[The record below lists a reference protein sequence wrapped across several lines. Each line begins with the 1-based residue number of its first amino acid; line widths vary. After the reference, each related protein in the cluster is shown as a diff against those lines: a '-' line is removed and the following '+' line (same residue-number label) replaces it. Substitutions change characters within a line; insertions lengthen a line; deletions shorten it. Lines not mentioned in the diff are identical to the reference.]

1 MYTVMITL
9 RNLLRSF
16 AIATT
21 SVYVVLYTFAYQST
35 RGKKHGIQDTKK
47 QPHILF
53 ILVDDLGWNDV
64 GKICFLLLSIVK
76 QKQFAPSLCVLTF
89 WHKHINKLYVMSKR
103 IQVYGWF
110 RISI

>member
-1 MYTVMITL
+1 MCTVMITL

-16 AIATT
+16 AVAAT

-35 RGKKHGIQDTKK
+35 TGKKHSIEDTNK

-64 GKICFLLLSIVK
+64 GKICFLPLSIVK
-76 QKQFAPSLCVLTF
+76 HKQFTPNYMHFDFLTQTPLQTDF
-89 WHKHINKLYVMSKR
+89 TV
-103 IQVYGWF
+103 
-110 RISI
+110 

>member
-1 MYTVMITL
+1 MNKNTIKNCMHTVMITL

-16 AIATT
+16 AVATT
-21 SVYVVLYTFAYQST
+21 SVYVVLYTFVYQST
-35 RGKKHGIQDTKK
+35 RGKKHSIEDTKK

-76 QKQFAPSLCVLTF
+76 QKQFASE
-89 WHKHINKLYVMSKR
+89 LYAFDFFA
-103 IQVYGWF
+103 QTPF
-110 RISI
+110 

>member
-1 MYTVMITL
+1 MDKDTIKNCMHTVMITL
-9 RNLLRSF
+9 RNSLRSF

-35 RGKKHGIQDTKK
+35 TGKKHSIEDTRK

-76 QKQFAPSLCVLTF
+76 QKQFTPNLCILTF
-89 WHKHINKLYVMSKR
+89 CHKHPFKQN
-103 IQVYGWF
+103 
-110 RISI
+110 